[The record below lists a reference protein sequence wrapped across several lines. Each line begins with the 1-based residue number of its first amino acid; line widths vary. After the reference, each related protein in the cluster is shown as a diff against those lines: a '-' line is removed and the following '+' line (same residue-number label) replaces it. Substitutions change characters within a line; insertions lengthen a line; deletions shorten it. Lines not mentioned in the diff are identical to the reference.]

1 MEIFEPLT
9 SLLYNIGSASQGS
22 GPSSWLP
29 EIFGGGVSSMGD
41 VFKNAVKTKIQEN
54 QQNADAEQRLQNRS
68 NDLP

>member
-54 QQNADAEQRLQNRS
+54 QQPLFLHLHSFRPQEIFQ
-68 NDLP
+68 

>member
-54 QQNADAEQRLQNRS
+54 QQNADAEQRLENRS